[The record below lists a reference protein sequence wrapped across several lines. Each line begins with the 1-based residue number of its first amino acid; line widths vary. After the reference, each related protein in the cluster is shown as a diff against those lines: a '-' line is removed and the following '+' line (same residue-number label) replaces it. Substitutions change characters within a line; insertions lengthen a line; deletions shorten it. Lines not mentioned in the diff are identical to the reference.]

1 MAGARKPRVRSED
14 AKARLI
20 EATIDLLRESSVF
33 EISTRA
39 IGERADLDR
48 RAITRQFGG
57 ETELFLATLE
67 ELYLRSVRAAQDET
81 WSTESASIDEW
92 SIRTNLLAYLILSG
106 VDPERLR
113 ALQLPLE
120 GQELALGVI
129 GLSPD
134 APPAIGEAF
143 LALLQGLAL
152 SVTFFG
158 PASPRSTPENRLH
171 IMLMLRYLASLGPEL
186 PGLIGLPDHPADSG
200 S

>member
-1 MAGARKPRVRSED
+1 MAGARKPRVKSED

-20 EATIDLLRESSVF
+20 EATIQLLRESSVF

-39 IGERADLDR
+39 IGERAELDR

-67 ELYLRSVRAAQDET
+67 ELYLRSVRAAQGET
-81 WSTESASIDEW
+81 WSTETSSIDEW

-113 ALQLPLE
+113 ALQLPVV
-120 GQELALGVI
+120 GQEFALSVI
-129 GLSPD
+129 GLDSD
-134 APPAIGEAF
+134 APPEIREAF
-143 LALLQGLAL
+143 LALLQGLSL

-158 PASPRSTPENRLH
+158 PSSPRNTPETRLR

-186 PGLIGLPDHPADSG
+186 PGLIGLPEHPTNPTS
-200 S
+200 